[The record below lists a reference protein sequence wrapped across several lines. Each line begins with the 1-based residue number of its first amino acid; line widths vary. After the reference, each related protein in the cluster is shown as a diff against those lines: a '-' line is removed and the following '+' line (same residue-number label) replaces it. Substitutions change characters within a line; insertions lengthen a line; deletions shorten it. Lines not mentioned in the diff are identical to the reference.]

1 MEGMAKAI
9 DEFLRI
15 LNGEHIFSG
24 DDVID
29 MQEVTDQMQQM
40 VLTAGVVLT

>member
-1 MEGMAKAI
+1 VEVI
-9 DEFLRI
+9 
-15 LNGEHIFSG
+15 EHS
-24 DDVID
+24 DDMID